1 MLAGAAAG
9 PPGGYRVS
17 MILAVSGTI
26 VIGAA
31 VGLAVLLL
39 LYLLKR
45 EDEDQ
50 ARDRAESER

>member
-1 MLAGAAAG
+1 ML
-9 PPGGYRVS
+9 P
-17 MILAVSGTI
+17 LAVSGTI

-31 VGLAVLLL
+31 VGLGVALL

-50 ARDRAESER
+50 ARDRAESDR